1 MTMVQE
7 VLRNLSDNQKSRIKK
22 TKRYNKSN
30 LVQAT
35 LPLQETIM
43 TFKPARLLLA
53 LIAVAV
59 APAFAQNLAVVNG
72 KPIPSSRADAVVKQ
86 VVAQGQQP
94 DSPELRE
101 MIKKDLIAR
110 EVLMQEAVKQGYDK
124 KPDVKQ
130 ALDNARQTIVINALA
145 RDYIEKHPVTDAEVK
160 AEYDRFKS
168 TTGDK
173 EYHVR
178 HILVETEQQAKDII
192 AKLKGGAK
200 FEDLAK
206 QSKDQGTANSGGDLD
221 WATPASFPKEFAAGF
236 VNLQKGAI
244 TDTPVKTAN
253 GYHVIKV
260 DDIRAA
266 KLPSLEEVKPQIQD
280 ALAQQK
286 LAAYQEEMV
295 KKAKVQ

>member
-1 MTMVQE
+1 
-7 VLRNLSDNQKSRIKK
+7 
-22 TKRYNKSN
+22 
-30 LVQAT
+30 
-35 LPLQETIM
+35 M

-53 LIAVAV
+53 LIAVAA

-101 MIKKDLIAR
+101 AIKKDLISR
-110 EVLMQEAVKQGYDK
+110 EVLMQEAIKQGYDK
-124 KPDVKQ
+124 KPEVKQ

-145 RDYIEKHPVTDAEVK
+145 REYITKHPVTDAEVK
-160 AEYDRFKS
+160 AEYDKFKA

-178 HILVETEQQAKDII
+178 HILLETEQQAKDVI

-221 WATPASFPKEFAAGF
+221 WATPASFPKEFSDAF
-236 VNLQKGAI
+236 VKLQKGGV

-253 GYHVIKV
+253 GFHVIKV

-266 KLPSLEEVKPQIQD
+266 KLPTMEEVKPQIVD
-280 ALAQQK
+280 ALSQQK